1 MYTPSPK
8 AKRIEVRFT
17 DPLTRGDVFGQDV
30 IDTWLGYKR
39 SRECGALQLRPHPY
53 DFMLYYDAGWQAAD
67 RESSSRP
74 NVDCHRSIRRMQYRR
89 S

>member
-53 DFMLYYDAGWQAAD
+53 DFML
-67 RESSSRP
+67 
-74 NVDCHRSIRRMQYRR
+74 
-89 S
+89 